1 MGHEAKNIEPLQPS
15 VRPCCFRRKRSYLGG
30 CRLRALLQTT
40 TMPDSAKPDS
50 PLGENSPAPIREEFL
65 RMLRCPDSR
74 QPLSIADESLLAA
87 LNSAIS
93 AGKVKNVGGE
103 SVAEIAQTALI
114 REDGQFVYTIIGRIP
129 RLTKEEG
136 IAVSQFTGK

>member
-1 MGHEAKNIEPLQPS
+1 
-15 VRPCCFRRKRSYLGG
+15 
-30 CRLRALLQTT
+30 
-40 TMPDSAKPDS
+40 
-50 PLGENSPAPIREEFL
+50 
-65 RMLRCPDSR
+65 MLRCPDSR